1 MKTDLF
7 QSCGHCWVFQIC
19 WHTECSTLTASS
31 LQTVHGI
38 PVPKEQSLSS
48 SVGHTGFSMI
58 RLLLPLSAFA
68 FYLQQDLIP
77 GEYHCLSS
85 ESAYTTSLP
94 GDTHTSLPFP
104 MCLVNANFSFKIA
117 QMKLLPVRKKHA
129 ASDCSHL
136 RWSASNSWATA
147 RSCWLWRLV
156 WEDSICCG
164 ATKHT
169 RHNYWAS
176 TLEPML
182 CNKRSHRK
190 EKLTHC
196 NEE

>member
-1 MKTDLF
+1 
-7 QSCGHCWVFQIC
+7 
-19 WHTECSTLTASS
+19 
-31 LQTVHGI
+31 
-38 PVPKEQSLSS
+38 
-48 SVGHTGFSMI
+48 MI

-77 GEYHCLSS
+77 GEYHSLSS

-104 MCLVNANFSFKIA
+104 MCLVHANFSFKIA

-147 RSCWLWRLV
+147 RS
-156 WEDSICCG
+156 
-164 ATKHT
+164 H
-169 RHNYWAS
+169 
-176 TLEPML
+176 
-182 CNKRSHRK
+182 
-190 EKLTHC
+190 
-196 NEE
+196 